1 MVFVFKHLVVLLVL
15 CLFTST
21 EVFGQSVAISA
32 SQPTATEAGL
42 VPGEFTVRVTGLGPF
57 SSTLQVFL
65 NVAVGST
72 ATSGVD
78 YAALPFSV
86 NIPLTFGNGQIVV
99 PLNVLPDFLVETD
112 ELVRWAITANP
123 NYVISFADSFADIEI
138 LDDDIA
144 GFSFTESG
152 GNTETLESGTTDQF
166 NVVLDAQPLTN
177 VVIQVTSLNT
187 AEGIVSPGNLT
198 FTTLNWNTPQ
208 TVTVTG
214 QDDIIVDG
222 PQTYN
227 VRLRV
232 TDATSDDAFDPL
244 PTQFVSVTN
253 QDNDTPGVNV
263 SAISGNTTEAGD
275 TATFTVTLDSEP
287 TALVTMA
294 LTSNTP
300 VEGTVPSTVAIPP
313 ADWNTGVVVTVTGVD
328 DAAVDGDV
336 NYTIITGNITSAD
349 LNYNA
354 LGGGA
359 IPNVQVTNED
369 DDTFTATITAT
380 DATATEAG
388 TGNNGTFTIDLGAQ
402 NATGTPVT
410 VNFNRTGST
419 ATHVTDYAAIGTTV
433 SVPNGAQTTT
443 IVVNPVDDNAV
454 EGPETVIVNLVA
466 SPEYAIGGANSA
478 TVNIIDDDSFVA
490 TITAT
495 DAIATEAGSG
505 NNGQFTV
512 NLGAVN
518 QTGAS
523 VVVGFTR
530 SGSATHVADYAS
542 IGTTVTIANNQ
553 QTNTIT
559 INPVDDP
566 VVEGPETV
574 TLTLANSAGYTL
586 GTPVAATVNIVDNDT
601 AGFSVSSGSLA
612 TTEGGPNET
621 FTVVLDAEPQSNV
634 IIAAT
639 SGDTGEGIVTPANLT
654 FTPANYN
661 VPQTVTVAPVD
672 EFVVDGNKN
681 YNITLNVVDASS
693 DNNFDGLADQDVSVT
708 NADNDTAILTIVDT
722 AENEDVASG
731 ELVFEVS
738 LDIEVVDGFT
748 VQYTF
753 ANGTAIGGGID
764 FTATPDELEFDG
776 DAGEVQTI
784 TISIVDDQLLEQ
796 TEDFTVQ
803 LGTPSNPAVTIAG
816 GGTATGSINDD
827 DNCAPAPILDA
838 SVATSFCDVI
848 DVNLNDYTSTPAPAG
863 TVLTWSTLSNPLN
876 ENAYLTPGQIANPP
890 NDGSYFGFFLDTN
903 GTPTDFSDDCASGVM
918 EVELNL
924 NDSPSITS
932 FGDGERCGTGTVTL
946 TAQASGAASLVW
958 YTSVDGDIPVFTGEN
973 FVTPVITSTTT
984 YFVEASE
991 NNCTSVR
998 QEVVAVVGAASSAG
1012 TATNGAACNIA
1023 TNGPTIIDL
1032 DDRLTGATAGIWSVK
1047 TDISN
1052 SVTINADNEVSFA
1065 GLISGDYEFTFTTT
1079 DFTAPCTAE
1088 TVDVIISVSDCN
1100 TDDDLDGLVTG
1111 QEVAVGTDPN
1121 NPDTDGDGIEDG
1133 VEVGSDFNN
1142 PLDED
1147 NDGII
1152 DALDSTVLDTDND
1165 GVNDQQDPANE
1176 NPCIPDNSSIDCP
1189 VDLEVTKT
1197 ADVFN
1202 AAIGDTVTFTVTVNN
1217 LADKIVNSAK
1227 IGDLLEN
1234 GFEFVSQAAS
1244 LGTYDEI
1251 TGEWDIE
1258 NLPALGT
1265 ATLDIVVTII
1275 EGDNFTNT
1283 AQLLES
1289 IPLDDNPDNDI
1300 SEPVIIET
1308 VVIEGVD
1315 LIVTKT
1321 ATPNGALLNDE
1332 VVFTITVINE
1342 STENEVTQGVVSQIV
1357 INDSFDP
1364 SSADFDFLDASTA
1377 NGTFDNT
1384 TGDWTIPEL
1393 ARGEVATLTI
1403 TIRVVQLGEIRN
1415 TASLVR
1421 SFPRDREDS
1430 NNLET
1435 VLVEVVE
1442 KTEAEPGF
1450 LYNQFSPNGN
1460 GQNEVLR
1467 INLED
1472 SQTGLDV
1479 NLLYSI
1485 IIFDRY
1491 GSQIF
1496 EVQNASSGDVWD
1508 GTYEG
1513 KEAPKGTYFYVL
1525 KYQIDN
1531 GEEATD
1537 KGWIQLI
1544 R

>member
-32 SQPTATEAGL
+32 TQPTANEAGL
-42 VPGEFTVRVTGLGPF
+42 VPGAYTIEVTGAIGGFFPPP
-57 SSTLQVFL
+57 QPVDVFL
-65 NVAVGST
+65 SVAGST
-72 ATSGVD
+72 AASGVD
-78 YAALPFSV
+78 YAALPAVISV
-86 NIPLTFGNGQIVV
+86 PINIGGNGQIIV
-99 PLNVLPDFLVETD
+99 PLSVIQDNLIEGA
-112 ELVRWAITANP
+112 EIVRLSIAPGSYSIGNG
-123 NYVISFADSFADIEI
+123 FADIEI
-138 LDDDIA
+138 LDDDTA
-144 GFSFTESG
+144 GFSFIESG

-232 TDATSDDAFDPL
+232 TAATSDDAFDLL
-244 PTQFVSVTN
+244 PNQFVSVTN

-263 SAISGNTTEAGD
+263 SAINGNTTEAGG
-275 TATFTVTLDSEP
+275 TATFTVTLDSQP
-287 TALVTMA
+287 TAPVTMA
-294 LTSNTP
+294 LSSNNLT
-300 VEGTVPSTVAIPP
+300 EGTVPVDVTIQS
-313 ADWNTGVVVTVTGVD
+313 ADWNTGAVVTVTGVD

-336 NYTIITGNITSAD
+336 PYVIQTGNVTSTD
-349 LNYNA
+349 PNYNIA
-354 LGGGA
+354 VGT
-359 IPNVQVTNED
+359 IPNIQVINED
-369 DDTFTATITAT
+369 DDTFSATVTAT
-380 DATATEAG
+380 DATASEAG
-388 TGNNGTFTIDLGAQ
+388 GSGEFTIDLGAI
-402 NATGTPVT
+402 NATGAPIT
-410 VNFNRTGST
+410 VNFNRSGST
-419 ATHVTDYAAIGTTV
+419 ATHNVDYDAIGT
-433 SVPNGAQTTT
+433 SVDIEDGDQTAT
-443 IVVNPVDDNAV
+443 IEIDPVDDNAV
-454 EGPETVIVNLVA
+454 EGQETVIVNLVA

-495 DAIATEAGSG
+495 DATATEAGSG
-505 NNGQFTV
+505 DNGQFTV

-803 LGTPSNPAVTIAG
+803 LGTPSNPAVTLAS

-932 FGDGERCGTGTVTL
+932 FEDGERCGPGPVIL

-958 YTSVDGDIPVFTGEN
+958 YTSVDADTPVFTGEI
-973 FVTPVITSTTT
+973 FITPVITSTTT

-998 QEVVAVVGAASSAG
+998 QEVLAVVGAASSTG
-1012 TATNGAACNIA
+1012 TATNGAACNI
-1023 TNGPTIIDL
+1023 TINGPTIIDL
-1032 DDRLTGATAGIWSVK
+1032 DDRLTGATLGIWSVK

-1147 NDGII
+1147 NDGVI
-1152 DALDSTVLDTDND
+1152 DALDSNILDTDND
-1165 GVNDQQDPANE
+1165 GVNDQQDPAND

-1189 VDLEVTKT
+1189 VDLEVMKT

-1202 AAIGDTVTFTVTVNN
+1202 AAIGDTITFTLTVNN
-1217 LADKIVNSAK
+1217 LTDKIVNSAK

-1308 VVIEGVD
+1308 LVIEGVD

-1332 VVFTITVINE
+1332 VVYTITVINE

-1403 TIRVVQLGEIRN
+1403 TIRVVQLGGIRN

-1421 SFPRDREDS
+1421 SSPRDREDS

-1435 VLVEVVE
+1435 VRVEVVE

-1496 EVQNASSGDVWD
+1496 EVQNASSGNVWD